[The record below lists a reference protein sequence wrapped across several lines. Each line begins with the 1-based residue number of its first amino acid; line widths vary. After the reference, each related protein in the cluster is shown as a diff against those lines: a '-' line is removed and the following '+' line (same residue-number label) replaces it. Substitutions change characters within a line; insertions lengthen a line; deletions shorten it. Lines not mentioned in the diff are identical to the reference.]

1 MVRGEGEVCPPP
13 PPPPGLE
20 PAANRPEG
28 EPLTA
33 TPATNAQT
41 STPQI
46 SEPHT
51 PMHSAHNQHPTQY
64 DSRASRAPTDN
75 SPLSL
80 GHHSPAAL
88 LSPTHRSRM
97 TSRQSSS
104 LGPRLL
110 TTSPARPGPRSAARA
125 PITPQSTHLLSLNR
139 HPPDVLPSPTQY
151 SHPPDPDSPGT
162 GKAGSGARS
171 KEHPVGPGGL

>member
-46 SEPHT
+46 SEPHI
-51 PMHSAHNQHPTQY
+51 PMHSAHNQHLIQY
-64 DSRASRAPTDN
+64 DSRTSRSPTDN

-97 TSRQSSS
+97 TSQQSSS

-125 PITPQSTHLLSLNR
+125 PIDPPISPLAVPQSPPARCTSLAHPILS
-139 HPPDVLPSPTQY
+139 PS
-151 SHPPDPDSPGT
+151 
-162 GKAGSGARS
+162 
-171 KEHPVGPGGL
+171 

>member
-20 PAANRPEG
+20 PAANRPEC

-51 PMHSAHNQHPTQY
+51 PMHSAHNQHPIQY

-80 GHHSPAAL
+80 GHHPPAA
-88 LSPTHRSRM
+88 P
-97 TSRQSSS
+97 
-104 LGPRLL
+104 
-110 TTSPARPGPRSAARA
+110 
-125 PITPQSTHLLSLNR
+125 
-139 HPPDVLPSPTQY
+139 PSPTSSRATY
-151 SHPPDPDSPGT
+151 RSRISTILISGPKTPNHFPCSPRT
-162 GKAGSGARS
+162 TKRRPRA
-171 KEHPVGPGGL
+171 H

>member
-20 PAANRPEG
+20 PAANRPEC

-51 PMHSAHNQHPTQY
+51 PMHSAHNQHLIQY
-64 DSRASRAPTDN
+64 DSRTSRSPTDN

-110 TTSPARPGPRSAARA
+110 TTSPARSGPRSAARA
-125 PITPQSTHLLSLNR
+125 PIDPQSTHAVPQSPPARCLAHPILS
-139 HPPDVLPSPTQY
+139 PPN
-151 SHPPDPDSPGT
+151 PDSPGT

>member
-20 PAANRPEG
+20 PAANRPEC

-88 LSPTHRSRM
+88 PSPTYRSRM
-97 TSRQSSS
+97 TSRQSSY
-104 LGPRLL
+104 LQ
-110 TTSPARPGPRSAARA
+110 A
-125 PITPQSTHLLSLNR
+125 Q
-139 HPPDVLPSPTQY
+139 
-151 SHPPDPDSPGT
+151 DS
-162 GKAGSGARS
+162 
-171 KEHPVGPGGL
+171 

>member
-1 MVRGEGEVCPPP
+1 MPLNTPTSTHGGARLRLRPSR
-13 PPPPGLE
+13 
-20 PAANRPEG
+20 PAG
-28 EPLTA
+28 
-33 TPATNAQT
+33 AQT
-41 STPQI
+41 RTASRGFI
-46 SEPHT
+46 LYKV
-51 PMHSAHNQHPTQY
+51 HSMSQPWPTERVSAPKPKLPRPRPIQY

-88 LSPTHRSRM
+88 LSPTYRSRI

-125 PITPQSTHLLSLNR
+125 PIDPPIDPPAIPQLPPARCTALAHPILS
-139 HPPDVLPSPTQY
+139 PS
-151 SHPPDPDSPGT
+151 
-162 GKAGSGARS
+162 
-171 KEHPVGPGGL
+171 

>member
-75 SPLSL
+75 FTIVPRTPLS
-80 GHHSPAAL
+80 
-88 LSPTHRSRM
+88 SRA
-97 TSRQSSS
+97 TF
-104 LGPRLL
+104 
-110 TTSPARPGPRSAARA
+110 A
-125 PITPQSTHLLSLNR
+125 
-139 HPPDVLPSPTQY
+139 HPPLSHDISTILISGPKTPNHFPCSPRTTKRRPRA
-151 SHPPDPDSPGT
+151 H
-162 GKAGSGARS
+162 
-171 KEHPVGPGGL
+171 